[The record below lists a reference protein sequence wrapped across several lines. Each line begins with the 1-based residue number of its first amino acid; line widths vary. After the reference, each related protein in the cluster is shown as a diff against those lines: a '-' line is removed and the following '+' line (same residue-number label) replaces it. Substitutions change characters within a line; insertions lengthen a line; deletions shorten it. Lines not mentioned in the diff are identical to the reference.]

1 MVENTF
7 SVPVVVHSLELPAD
21 AHQVFQLGKFKAK
34 VSDVY
39 LFINQERLFQTR
51 EASLNLLK
59 YVENWFKHQ

>member
-39 LFINQERLFQTR
+39 LFKIRSDYFRRVKQ
-51 EASLNLLK
+51 
-59 YVENWFKHQ
+59 V